1 MLYAGKND
9 EVRDYLLENKVPFV
23 LVGTPAEG
31 KNEITHVDNDN
42 MLLGREAVRHLA
54 QLDHQNISFVTDT
67 KETEVFEERYQGFK
81 DESEKLGLNHDL
93 LFMDANFSLR
103 NETALVV
110 MDDVL
115 SLKVVERLRSQGLNV
130 PEDVSLITYN
140 NSIFGAMIHPYL
152 TTFDIHI
159 EQLGASAIKKI
170 LDLRD
175 KKENLPEKSIIPF
188 ELIIREST
196 KARI

>member
-1 MLYAGKND
+1 
-9 EVRDYLLENKVPFV
+9 
-23 LVGTPAEG
+23 
-31 KNEITHVDNDN
+31 
-42 MLLGREAVRHLA
+42 
-54 QLDHQNISFVTDT
+54 
-67 KETEVFEERYQGFK
+67 
-81 DESEKLGLNHDL
+81 
-93 LFMDANFSLR
+93 MDANFSLR